1 MQHCSIIPTSSVG
14 ESFPPFRWWLR
25 WCLIHISN
33 KGNAYLLMASWVC
46 NADPIAADL
55 RRLRRTEEPQQRS
68 VHTSHSTNQTPWSR
82 WEHPNSRSPL
92 SREELCLQRKAR
104 LINANCMISPENLG
118 RLSALGLKGSCVE
131 RTIQQ
136 LGNREHL
143 YSCFVRRKP
152 HMMKFKPNQTRTY
165 DGEGFKKRAAC
176 LCFKNDREDEV
187 RLRKVQMGF
196 M

>member
-1 MQHCSIIPTSSVG
+1 
-14 ESFPPFRWWLR
+14 
-25 WCLIHISN
+25 
-33 KGNAYLLMASWVC
+33 MASWVC

-55 RRLRRTEEPQQRS
+55 RRLRRAEEPQQRS
-68 VHTSHSTNQTPWSR
+68 VHTHSTNQPPWSR
-82 WEHPNSRSPL
+82 REHLNSQSPL
-92 SREELCLQRKAR
+92 SRKELCLQHEAR
-104 LINANCMISPENLG
+104 LVNSNCMISLENLG
-118 RLSALGLKGSCVE
+118 RLSALGLKGSCVARE
-131 RTIQQ
+131 IQK

-187 RLRKVQMGF
+187 SLGKVQMLVVY
-196 M
+196 MYYYYYCPQKRQKEILLPVLEWYSLLLASSLD